1 MILAGER
8 TVMKDR
14 NILYTDDRRA
24 WRAWLAAN
32 FDTERE
38 VWLAFPKKN
47 SGEDGIQYNDAVEE
61 ALCFGWIDS
70 TVRKL
75 DEYRRI
81 QRFSPRRKG
90 SAYSR
95 ANIERLIWLDSQGLL
110 HPRIAEAVRTLI
122 REPYVFPEDILAAI
136 RSDSQAWAHYENF
149 SAVYKRIRV
158 AYIDGARNRP
168 DEFGRRLASFI
179 RRTRENKLLGYGGI
193 DKYYDLDQAM
203 PHEPDPGSGSG
214 RIGKE

>member
-1 MILAGER
+1 MILAGESCG
-8 TVMKDR
+8 MKDL
-14 NILYTDDRRA
+14 NILYPSDRMA
-24 WRAWLAAN
+24 WRAWLAAH
-32 FDTERE
+32 FETECE

-47 SGEDGIQYNDAVEE
+47 SGEVGVQYNDAVEE

-110 HPRIAEAVRTLI
+110 HPRIAEAVQALI
-122 REPYVFPEDILAAI
+122 RKPYVFPEDILAAI
-136 RSDSQAWAHYENF
+136 RGDSQAWANYECF
-149 SAVYKRIRV
+149 PAAYRRIRI
-158 AYIDGARNRP
+158 AYIDGARKRP
-168 DEFGRRLASFI
+168 EEFERRLASFI
-179 RRTRENKLLGYGGI
+179 RKTGENKLLGYGGI
-193 DKYYDLDQAM
+193 EKYYVLDQAM
-203 PHEPDPGSGSG
+203 PHEPDPGSGTG